1 LDDVEAKSLGGLKTF
16 GRWMARLIELFV
28 LIAIL
33 LFVFNHLASMSVP
46 ELLALIA
53 IVIALKG
60 TKYDPFKF

>member
-1 LDDVEAKSLGGLKTF
+1 
-16 GRWMARLIELFV
+16 MARLIELFV

-46 ELLALIA
+46 ELLAFIA